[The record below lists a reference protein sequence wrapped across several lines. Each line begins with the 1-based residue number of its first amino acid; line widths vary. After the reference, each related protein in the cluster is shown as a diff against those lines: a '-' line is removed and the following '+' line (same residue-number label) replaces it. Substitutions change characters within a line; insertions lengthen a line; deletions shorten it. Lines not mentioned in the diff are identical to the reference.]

1 MTQLDRGIEGRV
13 IAWAV
18 TIIAIIM
25 LTGALASARDFLM
38 PVLAA
43 ILLALVFRPVRR
55 GMNRIGLSDGI
66 AALVIT
72 LTLVSGLAALVTALA
87 QPASEWIDDAPN
99 IAYRIERKLA
109 SLQGTV
115 EAVNEAAQ
123 KIDELAETGGA
134 SASTEVAS
142 QDPDGMQSVQVEVS
156 ERDGNIAAQI
166 AATAP
171 LVLGQIV
178 FTLVLL
184 FFILASGDLFR
195 KRVVEV
201 IPKLRDKKRAMAIA
215 DDIER
220 RLGRY
225 LFTITVINAGL
236 GVVVGLAMWALGMPD
251 PLLFGVAA
259 FILNYMPY
267 VGAIIGTAGA
277 LIIGLVALPDIWMA
291 ALTAAVYFGCTSVE
305 GQLVTPYF
313 VGRSLKLNPV
323 VVFLS
328 VAFWAWLWS
337 VVGMV
342 VAVPMLVVIRVFS
355 EHMPVLSKLGRFL
368 ASDTDGVR
376 PGDTQDAPAAD
387 TPAPD
392 TR

>member
-115 EAVNEAAQ
+115 DAVNEAAQ

-355 EHMPVLSKLGRFL
+355 EHIPVLSKLGRFL
-368 ASDTDGVR
+368 ASETDGTH
-376 PGDTQDAPAAD
+376 PDDKQGAPAAD
-387 TPAPD
+387 TPAPN

>member
-25 LTGALASARDFLM
+25 LTGALALARDFLM

-87 QPASEWIDDAPN
+87 QPASDWIDDAPN
-99 IAYRIERKLA
+99 IAFRIERKLA

-115 EAVNEAAQ
+115 DAVNEAAQ
-123 KIDELAETGGA
+123 KIDELAKAGT
-134 SASTEVAS
+134 SAGTEVAS

-267 VGAIIGTAGA
+267 VGAIIGTTGA

-368 ASDTDGVR
+368 ASETDGAR
-376 PGDTQDAPAAD
+376 ADDMQDAPAAD
-387 TPAPD
+387 TPSPD

>member
-25 LTGALASARDFLM
+25 LTGAMASARDFLM

-55 GMNRIGLSDGI
+55 GMNRIGFSDGI

-156 ERDGNIAAQI
+156 DRDGNIAAQI

-251 PLLFGVAA
+251 PLLFGVSA

-277 LIIGLVALPDIWMA
+277 LIIGLIALPDIWMA

-368 ASDTDGVR
+368 ASETDGAHADDR
-376 PGDTQDAPAAD
+376 QDAPAAV
-387 TPAPD
+387 PPSPD

>member
-1 MTQLDRGIEGRV
+1 
-13 IAWAV
+13 
-18 TIIAIIM
+18 
-25 LTGALASARDFLM
+25 
-38 PVLAA
+38 
-43 ILLALVFRPVRR
+43 
-55 GMNRIGLSDGI
+55 
-66 AALVIT
+66 
-72 LTLVSGLAALVTALA
+72 
-87 QPASEWIDDAPN
+87 
-99 IAYRIERKLA
+99 
-109 SLQGTV
+109 
-115 EAVNEAAQ
+115 
-123 KIDELAETGGA
+123 
-134 SASTEVAS
+134 
-142 QDPDGMQSVQVEVS
+142 MQSVQVEVS

-267 VGAIIGTAGA
+267 VGAIIGTTGA
-277 LIIGLVALPDIWMA
+277 LIIGLIALPDIWMA

-337 VVGMV
+337 VVGM
-342 VAVPMLVVIRVFS
+342 
-355 EHMPVLSKLGRFL
+355 PVLSKLGRFL
-368 ASDTDGVR
+368 ASETDGAR
-376 PGDTQDAPAAD
+376 ADDTQDAPAAD
-387 TPAPD
+387 IPSPD